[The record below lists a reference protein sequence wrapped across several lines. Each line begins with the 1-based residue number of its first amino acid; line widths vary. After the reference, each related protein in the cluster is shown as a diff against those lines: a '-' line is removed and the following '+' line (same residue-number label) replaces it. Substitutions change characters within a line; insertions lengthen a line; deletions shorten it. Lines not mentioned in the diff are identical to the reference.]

1 MKLNR
6 KTKESNEISTSS
18 LPDIIFML
26 LIFFMVTTV
35 MREFEG
41 LDVMLPRA
49 KTIEKLE
56 SKRHT
61 SYVWATKDGLISV
74 DDQIINITNLGD
86 LMYQKITKDPKLTV
100 SLKSDENSLMKT
112 ISDIP
117 KTRPFLDFEEAV
129 QIGRKRVREILGDGW
144 QPARR
149 PFRGCRN

>member
-1 MKLNR
+1 MNINR
-6 KTKESNEISTSS
+6 KNKTSKEISTSS

-74 DDQIINITNLGD
+74 DDQIVNIANLGD

-112 ISDIP
+112 ISDVH
-117 KTRPFLDFEEAV
+117 TEL
-129 QIGRKRVREILGDGW
+129 RKAQALKLNYSALTGK
-144 QPARR
+144 
-149 PFRGCRN
+149 

>member
-6 KTKESNEISTSS
+6 KNKEKSEISTSS

-41 LDVMLPRA
+41 LDVLLPRA

-56 SKRHT
+56 STRHT
-61 SYVWATKDGLISV
+61 SYIWATKDGLISV
-74 DDQIINITNLGD
+74 DDKIVSIVNLAE
-86 LMYQKITKDPKLTV
+86 LMYQKISNDPKLTV

-112 ISDIP
+112 ISDIH
-117 KTRPFLDFEEAV
+117 TEL
-129 QIGRKRVREILGDGW
+129 RKAQALKLNYSALTE
-144 QPARR
+144 Q
-149 PFRGCRN
+149 